1 MKFDRA
7 ANLMLLTVTELAS
20 YAFQR
25 ENPGVLMRK
34 FGFTKTTVA
43 PDTYDFSDESGLLP
57 MRHGTAIHNV
67 TETDERL
74 LAGENITVY
83 TEVPLEK
90 TLAVGGVT
98 VSVQGFADS
107 ISCDG
112 VVHTVEE
119 IKTVGYL
126 ENFLTP
132 FSDPS
137 HFAQAAV
144 YAHLLA
150 ESANLPEVRLKL
162 TYIRRSNGAK
172 TVFTAAFT
180 RIFLLKIFD
189 ALIERAAGFL
199 RIAAERGSVYLDEVK
214 AMPFPYHTI
223 RDGQEQFV
231 REAYRAMTHGTNL
244 LVSAPTGIG
253 KTISALYPAVKAT
266 GTGKIDRIFYFTA
279 KTVTGIAAMDAARE
293 IVRHAPHFR
302 AVMIQAKEAVCPI
315 KKELPTLNLRS
326 KCRFCGRLSLL
337 SYFGISS
344 ADGESDPTKGEF
356 AYADCISEDLG
367 RTNLAYRERE
377 LDALAE
383 LLQSKDNLYT
393 TVRIRKVA
401 DQYRVCPY
409 ELSLD
414 LSEYCT
420 LIVCD
425 YNYAIDESIRFKRYF
440 KDVKNR
446 AEEKY
451 AFLFDEAHNLPDRA
465 RNTYSSVLTTAD
477 VREIAA
483 LCDTYF
489 LEDAEFQA
497 ASDALCEAMSAVTG
511 RCTDN
516 EYYRTTT
523 DGQEISGGFYEA
535 GRVPDA
541 LVQSCADMAKYMGR
555 LIREGE
561 DSSEVLSDPYAKL
574 SKFVF
579 TAGFFDEK
587 FRFFASREGG
597 DVTAQVLC
605 LDPSGILRA
614 MTKVARATVLFS
626 ATLSPMEYFREVTG
640 LRHAVTLEL
649 ESPYERDNLCLI
661 AYDSLSTR
669 FADRKGTA
677 EDCAE
682 IIAEAVSARCGNYLV
697 YFPSYEYM
705 KRVCRL
711 FTRAMP
717 EASVVMQR
725 PGMSYRE
732 RERFLGIFRE
742 RKDFPDEYTVGFCVL
757 GGMFSEGI
765 DLAGESLIGAII
777 VGTGMPQLSAERN
790 IMAAYYD
797 EKTERG
803 RDFAYVC
810 PGMNKVLQAAG
821 RVIRSENDRGMVL
834 LIDDRLGEPGM
845 KLLFPKH
852 WRHMRYTGDV
862 YSMRAM
868 LEEFWEG

>member
-1 MKFDRA
+1 MKFDRD
-7 ANLMLLTVTELAS
+7 ANTMLLTVTELAS

-25 ENPGVLMRK
+25 ENPGILMQK
-34 FGFTKTTVA
+34 FGFTKTVVT
-43 PDTYDFSDESGLLP
+43 PDSYDYADESGLML
-57 MRHGTAIHNV
+57 MRHGTAMHNV
-67 TETDERL
+67 IETDTLTMASREQDNGT
-74 LAGENITVY
+74 AIH

-90 TLAVGGVT
+90 TTAVGGIT
-98 VSVQGFADS
+98 VSVQGYADI
-107 ISCDG
+107 ISFDG
-112 VVHTVEE
+112 QIHTVEE
-119 IKTVGYL
+119 LKTVGYL
-126 ENFLTP
+126 ENSLTP

-137 HFAQAAV
+137 HFAQASV

-150 ESANLPEVRLKL
+150 ESAGLPEVQIKL

-172 TVFTAAFT
+172 VTFTAVFP
-180 RIFLLKIFD
+180 RIFLLRMFD
-189 ALIERAAGFL
+189 ALVERAAGFIK
-199 RIAAERGSVYLDEVK
+199 IAAERHAVYPDEVK
-214 AMPFPYHTI
+214 NMPFPYRTI
-223 RDGQEQFV
+223 RDGQERFV
-231 REAYRAMTHGTNL
+231 KEAYRAMTHGTSL

-253 KTISALYPAVKAT
+253 KTISSLYPAVKAT
-266 GTGKIDRIFYFTA
+266 GAGKIDRIFYFTA
-279 KTVTGIAAMDAARE
+279 KNVTGLAALDAARE
-293 IVRHAPHFR
+293 IVKHVPHFH
-302 AVMIQAKEAVCPI
+302 AVMIQAKDQVCPS
-315 KKELPTLNLRS
+315 KKENPELNLRM
-326 KCRFCGRLSLL
+326 KCRFCEKMDS
-337 SYFGISS
+337 
-344 ADGESDPTKGEF
+344 
-356 AYADCISEDLG
+356 ISEDLG
-367 RTNLAYRERE
+367 KTSVSYRERE
-377 LDALAE
+377 LDALSDLLHSGDNIFTSVRVRKTAE
-383 LLQSKDNLYT
+383 KFH
-393 TVRIRKVA
+393 
-401 DQYRVCPY
+401 VCPY

-425 YNYAIDESIRFKRYF
+425 YNYVIDENIRFKRYF

-446 AEEKY
+446 ADEKY

-465 RNTYSSVLTTAD
+465 RNTYSAILTTETI
-477 VREIAA
+477 REIAGM
-483 LCDTYF
+483 CETYF

-497 ASDALCEAMSAVTG
+497 ASDGLCEAMVEVTG
-511 RCTDN
+511 LCVEN
-516 EYYRTTT
+516 EYYRQNEN
-523 DGQEISGGFYEA
+523 GEEVSGGFFEA

-541 LVQSCADMAKYMGR
+541 LVRTAAEMAKLMMHY
-555 LIREGE
+555 IREGE
-561 DSSEVLSDPYAKL
+561 DSSEVLTEPYNKL

-579 TAGFFDEK
+579 AAGFFDEK
-587 FRFFASREGG
+587 FRFFAAREGG
-597 DVTAQVLC
+597 DVTAEILC

-614 MTKVARATVLFS
+614 MTKIARSTILFS
-626 ATLSPMEYFREVTG
+626 ATLSPMDYFREVTG
-640 LRHAVTLEL
+640 LKKAVTLEL

-661 AYDSLSTR
+661 AYDSISTR
-669 FADRKGTA
+669 FTDRRGTA

-682 IIAEAVSARCGNYLV
+682 VIAEAVSARCGNYLV

-711 FTRAMP
+711 FAQAIP
-717 EASVVMQR
+717 ECTIVMQR

-732 RERFLGIFRE
+732 RERFIGIFHE
-742 RKDFPDEYTVGFCVL
+742 RANIEDEWTVGFCVL

-803 RDFAYVC
+803 RDFAYTC

-845 KLLFPKH
+845 KVLFPKH

-868 LEEFWEG
+868 LEKFWEEEV

>member
-7 ANLMLLTVTELAS
+7 ANTMLLTVTELSS

-25 ENPGVLMRK
+25 ENPGILMQK
-34 FGFTKTTVA
+34 FGFTKTVVT
-43 PDTYDFSDESGLLP
+43 PDTYDYADESGLMP
-57 MRHGTAIHNV
+57 MRHGTAMHNIV
-67 TETDERL
+67 ETDARL
-74 LAGENITVY
+74 SENSSNAVH

-90 TLAVGGVT
+90 TTAVGGIT
-98 VSVQGFADS
+98 VSVQGYADI
-107 ISCDG
+107 ISYDG
-112 VVHTVEE
+112 LVHTVEE
-119 IKTVGYL
+119 VKTVGYL
-126 ENFLTP
+126 ENSLTP

-150 ESANLPEVRLKL
+150 ESAGLPEVQIKL

-172 TVFTAAFT
+172 TVFTAVFT
-180 RIFLLKIFD
+180 RIFLLRMFD
-189 ALIERAAGFL
+189 ALLERAAGFIK
-199 RIAAERGSVYLDEVK
+199 IAAERQSVYPDEVK
-214 AMPFPYHTI
+214 KMPFPYRTI
-223 RDGQEQFV
+223 REGQEQFV
-231 REAYRAMTHGTNL
+231 KEAYRAMVHGTSL

-253 KTISALYPAVKAT
+253 KTISSLYPAVKAT
-266 GTGKIDRIFYFTA
+266 GAGKIDRIFYFTA
-279 KTVTGIAAMDAARE
+279 KNVTGIAAMDAARE
-293 IVRHAPHFR
+293 IVKHVPHFR
-302 AVMIQAKEAVCPI
+302 AVMIQAKDQVCPG
-315 KKELPTLNLRS
+315 KKENPELNLRM
-326 KCRFCGRLSLL
+326 KCRFCEKVDS
-337 SYFGISS
+337 
-344 ADGESDPTKGEF
+344 
-356 AYADCISEDLG
+356 ISEDLG
-367 RTNLAYRERE
+367 KTSVSYRERE
-377 LDALAE
+377 LDALAD
-383 LLQSKDNLYT
+383 LLHSGDNIFT
-393 TVRIRKVA
+393 SARVRKTA
-401 DQYRVCPY
+401 EKFKVCPY

-425 YNYAIDESIRFKRYF
+425 YNYVIDENIRFKRYF

-446 AEEKY
+446 ADEQY

-465 RNTYSSVLTTAD
+465 RNTYSAVLTTETI
-477 VREIAA
+477 REIAGM
-483 LCDTYF
+483 CETYF

-497 ASDALCEAMSAVTG
+497 ASDGLCEAMAEVTG
-511 RCTDN
+511 LCVEN
-516 EYYRTTT
+516 EYFRQNEN
-523 DGQEISGGFYEA
+523 GEEISGGFFEA

-541 LVQSCADMAKYMGR
+541 LVRTAAEMAKLMMRY
-555 LIREGE
+555 IREGE
-561 DSSEVLSDPYAKL
+561 DSSEVLAEPYNKL

-579 TAGFFDEK
+579 AAGFFDEK
-587 FRFFASREGG
+587 FQFFASREGG
-597 DVTAQVLC
+597 SVTAEILC

-614 MTKVARATVLFS
+614 MTKIARSTILFS
-626 ATLSPMEYFREVTG
+626 ATLSPMDYFREVTG
-640 LRHAVTLEL
+640 LKKAVTLEL

-661 AYDSLSTR
+661 AYDAISTR
-669 FADRKGTA
+669 FSDRRGTA

-682 IIAEAVSARCGNYLV
+682 VIAEAISARCGNYLV
-697 YFPSYEYM
+697 YFPSYDYM

-711 FTRAMP
+711 FAQIMP
-717 EASVVMQR
+717 ECTIVMQR

-732 RERFLGIFRE
+732 RERFIGIFHDRAAAGDNDGE
-742 RKDFPDEYTVGFCVL
+742 WTVGFCVL

-803 RDFAYVC
+803 RDFAYTC

-821 RVIRSENDRGMVL
+821 RVIRSESDRGMVL

-845 KLLFPKH
+845 KVLFPKH

-862 YSMRAM
+862 YSMRTM
-868 LEEFWEG
+868 LDEFWEEEN

>member
-7 ANLMLLTVTELAS
+7 ANQMILTVTELAS

-34 FGFTKTTVA
+34 FGFTKTVAA
-43 PDTYDFSDESGLLP
+43 PDTYDFPDESGLLP
-57 MRHGTAIHNV
+57 MRHGTALHNV
-67 TETDERL
+67 TETDEHL
-74 LAGENITVY
+74 HASENVTIY

-90 TLAVGGVT
+90 TIAVGNVT

-107 ISCDG
+107 ISYDG
-112 VVHTVEE
+112 TIHTVEE

-126 ENFLTP
+126 ENSLTP

-137 HFAQAAV
+137 HFAQAV
-144 YAHLLA
+144 IYAHLFA
-150 ESANLPEVRLKL
+150 ESANLPEIQLKL

-172 TVFTAAFT
+172 TTFTATFPCAS
-180 RIFLLKIFD
+180 LEKMFD
-189 ALIERAAGFL
+189 ALIDRAAGFVQ
-199 RIAAERGSVYLDEVK
+199 IAAERGTVYLDEVK
-214 AMPFPYHTI
+214 KMPFPYRTI

-231 REAYRAMTHGTNL
+231 REAYRAMLRGTNL

-266 GTGKIDRIFYFTA
+266 GAEKIDRIFYFTA

-293 IVRHAPHFR
+293 IVRYAPHFR
-302 AVMIQAKEAVCPI
+302 AVMIQAKEAVCPL
-315 KKELPTLNLRS
+315 KKETPELNLRS
-326 KCRFCGRLSLL
+326 KCRFCERV
-337 SYFGISS
+337 
-344 ADGESDPTKGEF
+344 DR
-356 AYADCISEDLG
+356 ISEDLG
-367 RTNLAYRERE
+367 HTNLSYRERE

-383 LLQSKDNLYT
+383 LLQAKDTVYT
-393 TVRIRKVA
+393 TVRIRQTA
-401 DQYRVCPY
+401 DKFRVCPY

-414 LSEYCT
+414 LSEYGS

-425 YNYAIDESIRFKRYF
+425 YNYAIDENIRFKRYF
-440 KDVKNR
+440 KDVKKR
-446 AEEKY
+446 AGEKY

-465 RNTYSSVLTTAD
+465 RNTYSSALTSAD
-477 VREIAA
+477 VREIAD

-497 ASDALCEAMSAVTG
+497 ASDAVVEAMSAVTG
-511 RCTDN
+511 LCTDN
-516 EYYRTTT
+516 EYYRV
-523 DGQEISGGFYEA
+523 DSSGEEISGGFYEA
-535 GRVPDA
+535 GRIPET
-541 LVQSCADMAKYMGR
+541 LVRACADMAKYMGR
-555 LIREGE
+555 LLREGE
-561 DSSEVLSDPYAKL
+561 DASEVLSEPYAKL

-605 LDPSGILRA
+605 LDPSGVLRA
-614 MTKVARATVLFS
+614 MTNVARSTVLFS

-640 LRHAVTLEL
+640 LRGAVTLEL

-661 AYDSLSTR
+661 AYDGLSTR

-677 EDCAE
+677 EECAE
-682 IIAEAVSARCGNYLV
+682 IITEAISARCGNYLV

-717 EASVVMQR
+717 EAAVVMQK

-732 RERFLGIFRE
+732 RERFLGIFQE
-742 RKDFPDEYTVGFCVL
+742 RRDVDDEWTVGFCVL

-765 DLAGESLIGAII
+765 DLAGESLIGAVI

-790 IMAAYYD
+790 IMAVYYD

-845 KLLFPKH
+845 KVLFPKH

-868 LEEFWEG
+868 LNEFWEGEE